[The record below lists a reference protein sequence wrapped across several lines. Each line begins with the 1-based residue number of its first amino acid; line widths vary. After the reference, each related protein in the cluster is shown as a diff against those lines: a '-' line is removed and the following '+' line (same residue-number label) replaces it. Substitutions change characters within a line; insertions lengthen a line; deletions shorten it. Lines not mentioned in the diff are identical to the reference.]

1 VRLPRSGGKVN
12 STKTPSNLILKA
24 PEEKETK
31 KARKPN
37 KNLKARFKRF
47 INVIIAVNKG

>member
-1 VRLPRSGGKVN
+1 MRLPRSGGKVN

-31 KARKPN
+31 KT
-37 KNLKARFKRF
+37 
-47 INVIIAVNKG
+47 KGASGGRCFEIVQ